1 MVKRNKHLQYDVKA
15 VVYLLKERAALEAL
29 RDKGDIT
36 ATQILVDLDNILKEV
51 EPTVKQA
58 KAVDLVWVRGYT
70 LSDAGEILNITAQG
84 VYFNLKLLK
93 KKIKAVTERW
103 ANSGKFIV

>member
-1 MVKRNKHLQYDVKA
+1 MAKRKTHLQYDVKA

-29 RDKGDIT
+29 KDRGDIT
-36 ATQILVDLDNILKEV
+36 ATQIIVDLDSILKEA
-51 EPTVKQA
+51 EPTAKQA
-58 KAVDLVWVRGYT
+58 KAVELVWVRGYT

-93 KKIKAVTERW
+93 KKIKTVTERW
-103 ANSGKFIV
+103 SNNGKYIV